1 MTAPGVT
8 PRERILLTGK
18 TGQLGWELERTL
30 APLGEVVAFAR
41 TELDLGQPDALRRAV
56 RDVRPTVI
64 VNAAAYTA
72 VDAAEEDESTAH
84 AVNGVAPGVL
94 AEEARTL
101 GALLVHYSTDYVFSG
116 GKGVFSGGRGVF
128 SGGKGGSSGGGGGT
142 PYTETDPTD
151 PESAYGRTKRDGER
165 AVAAV
170 GGAHL
175 VFRTSWVYSLRGKNF
190 LLTMARF
197 FAAGRQL
204 RVVDDQF
211 GTPTWS
217 RLLAEA
223 TAQVLAAR
231 CFGAGP
237 ADSDARRTALEEI
250 SGLYHLGANGETS
263 WYGFAQAIIDRLAA
277 RAVAVGEARPANAD
291 VTPIPGS
298 EFPQAAKRPPYGVL
312 SKARF
317 ESVFDLR
324 LPPWEEQLD
333 LCLDDAPFE
342 VHSP

>member
-1 MTAPGVT
+1 MTAPGDT

-30 APLGEVVAFAR
+30 APLGEVVGFAR
-41 TELDLGQPDALRRAV
+41 TELDLGQPDALRSAV

-94 AEEARTL
+94 AEEARAL

-116 GKGVFSGGRGVF
+116 EERVF
-128 SGGKGGSSGGGGGT
+128 SGGGGGT

-151 PESAYGRTKRDGER
+151 PESSYGRTKRDGER

-197 FAAGRQL
+197 FAAGRPL

-223 TAQVLAAR
+223 TAQVLAVR

-237 ADSDARRTALEEI
+237 AGSDARRTALEEI
-250 SGLYHLGANGETS
+250 SGLYHLGATGETS
-263 WYGFAQAIIDRLAA
+263 WHGFAQAIIDRLAA

-317 ESVFDLR
+317 ESVFGLR

-333 LCLDDAPFE
+333 LCLRDAPFE